1 MSYKSR
7 LLVVTLMGLFLTAC
21 ASKNDSST
29 GGATATNTSAN
40 TGTSTG
46 TGSNSGVRS
55 TSRPPV
61 LSSGGNAYGTR
72 FTAEELRR
80 MGIEGDPLNYKV
92 VYFQYNSSRI
102 DQRSDVIVRAHARHL
117 QNRSNT
123 RVSLEGHADER
134 GTRDFNL
141 ALGER
146 RAQEV
151 QSLLK
156 ATGAASPVNTISYGE
171 ERPVETA
178 HNESAW
184 TRNRRVEILY

>member
-29 GGATATNTSAN
+29 GGTTATNTNAN

-46 TGSNSGVRS
+46 TGSNTGVGSRNGAAASGA
-55 TSRPPV
+55 
-61 LSSGGNAYGTR
+61 NAYGTR

-184 TRNRRVEILY
+184 TRNRRVEISY

>member
-7 LLVVTLMGLFLTAC
+7 LVIVALMGIFLTAC
-21 ASKNDSST
+21 AGKKETGSGTDTTTTTGAND
-29 GGATATNTSAN
+29 
-40 TGTSTG
+40 GTSTG
-46 TGSNSGVRS
+46 VGSRNGSVI
-55 TSRPPV
+55 
-61 LSSGGNAYGTR
+61 SSGANAYGTR

-80 MGIEGDPLNYKV
+80 MGIEGDPLNYKT

-102 DQRSDVIVRAHARHL
+102 DQRSDVIVRAHGRHL
-117 QNRSNT
+117 QGRSDI

-151 QSLLK
+151 HNLLK
-156 ATGAASPVNTISYGE
+156 ATGASSPVNTISYGE

-184 TRNRRVEILY
+184 TRNRRVEISY

>member
-21 ASKNDSST
+21 ASSKNQT
-29 GGATATNTSAN
+29 GSGSDTTTAN

-46 TGSNSGVRS
+46 TGANNGIGSRNGNIVSG
-55 TSRPPV
+55 
-61 LSSGGNAYGTR
+61 SGAGAYGTR
-72 FTAEELRR
+72 FSAEELRR
-80 MGIEGDPLNYKV
+80 MGIEGDPLNYKT

-102 DQRSDVIVRAHARHL
+102 DRRSDVIVRAHGRFL
-117 QNRSNT
+117 QGRTST

-151 QSLLK
+151 LNLLK
-156 ATGAASPVNTISYGE
+156 ATGAGSPINTISYGE

-184 TRNRRVEILY
+184 TRNRRVEISY